1 MFHLLGAIDEF
12 QRELI
17 VEGTREG
24 LAAAKARGKL
34 GGRKPS
40 YTDHQ
45 AQTARD
51 LHAKGE
57 LTAEEIGRVIGVSR
71 ATVYRML
78 KAA

>member
-1 MFHLLGAIDEF
+1 MRLNVIVSVPRGAALVV
-12 QRELI
+12 RALA
-17 VEGTREG
+17 GT
-24 LAAAKARGKL
+24 

-40 YTDHQ
+40 YTEHQ
-45 AQTARD
+45 ARTARD

-57 LTAEEIGRVIGVSR
+57 LTAEEIGRVIGVFR